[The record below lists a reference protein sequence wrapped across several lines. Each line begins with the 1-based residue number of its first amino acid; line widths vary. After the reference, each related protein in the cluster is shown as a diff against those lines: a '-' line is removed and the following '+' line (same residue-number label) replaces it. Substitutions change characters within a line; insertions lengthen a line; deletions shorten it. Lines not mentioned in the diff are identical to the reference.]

1 MRKILIGII
10 LLINGYCYASDYRMA
25 SSLSITGGTLT
36 GDLTAPNITA
46 TYGVQASSGTFGGIL
61 GAYTPAKIIQ
71 SGYTSNSGLV
81 INSTDSSR
89 YFSIATGG
97 NNAGDMF
104 TAYTNQ
110 QFGFNFAPYFM
121 NGSNH
126 QTGKI
131 AGFGDNNNYHIG
143 YYSPLNQLQ
152 CGRGSLNSNVIW
164 NVSNSSFNVT
174 SGLFSVGESTLTVA
188 NGNVGISSSTPM
200 GLLTVGAGA
209 SFFRV
214 NSTGQIFANSL
225 GAAGTGTALVI
236 SATNEI
242 IPLTSSRRFKNNIV
256 PMKVSSDKLSLL
268 KPVEFDY
275 KSGGHAIGFIAE
287 DVVKIYPSVVNKDK
301 EGKPYS
307 ISYDQFIPILVDKI
321 NKLEARIKVLEGK

>member
-46 TYGVQASSGTFGGIL
+46 TYGVSAATGVFSGAMTIGGVLNVNNDMTIGAGNKLDL
-61 GAYTPAKIIQ
+61 GGATGNGGFRIINNIAHFENGQ
-71 SGYTSNSGLV
+71 SGAKRAFALVDFVNRSADYSTPIGTPVSPTFFVFSSTPVATATNQWISMTHNSYSGV
-81 INSTDSSR
+81 INSGV
-89 YFSIATGG
+89 GG
-97 NNAGDMF
+97 V
-104 TAYTNQ
+104 
-110 QFGFNFAPYFM
+110 NF
-121 NGSNH
+121 
-126 QTGKI
+126 
-131 AGFGDNNNYHIG
+131 
-143 YYSPLNQLQ
+143 
-152 CGRGSLNSNVIW
+152 
-164 NVSNSSFNVT
+164 
-174 SGLFSVGESTLTVA
+174 ES
-188 NGNVGISSSTPM
+188 NVGIASSTPM